1 MFFIWDKFYKELEI
15 RVFNFLKVV
24 SVVVSDILVV
34 LVEKKFMYILY
45 IIVIGFYGRSQE
57 MFGLYY
63 CIVFLFVYGGCI
75 QRVIF
80 LY

>member
-15 RVFNFLKVV
+15 WVFNFLKVV

-45 IIVIGFYGRSQE
+45 IIVIGFYGRS
-57 MFGLYY
+57 
-63 CIVFLFVYGGCI
+63 
-75 QRVIF
+75 
-80 LY
+80 